1 MPTLSDAALTAPA
14 QAPPRTVGI
23 GASAGGLEALEQF
36 FAHVAIDS
44 GWAYVVVQHTSPE
57 RKSLLGSL
65 LERVT
70 AVPVLDAHTGLVLAP
85 DHIYVMPTGGQL
97 RVERGC
103 LHFKPA
109 RKSSSSPHAI
119 DEFLTSLAQDQGER
133 AVGVVLSGMG
143 CDGTAGLQALHSAA
157 GLCLAQR
164 PDTAA
169 FAAMPQSAIDAGCV
183 DVVAPPQ
190 ELPGQIA
197 KWFASK
203 LTAPIE
209 AESSQASEQ
218 RPAPDQLP
226 ESHTAENAPPASA
239 VSTAAAPAPIF
250 TEVLQSIVDLL
261 HQHQQ
266 HDFSLYKPS
275 TLLRRVE
282 RRMHVHQLP
291 NMADYVR
298 YLQRNPQELD
308 VLFSEMLIG
317 VTSFFRDSQVWQDLA
332 TQVVPALLATQ
343 RSGPLRAWVL
353 GCSTGEEAY
362 SLAMLLREAQD
373 PQALLP
379 LAVQIY
385 ATDLNPSAI
394 AVARKGWFSAQ
405 ALADLSSTRRERFF
419 TPHDGGFTVH
429 PDIRS
434 MVMFAR
440 HDVIVDPPFTQLDL
454 LLCRNV
460 LIYFNTTLQ
469 RRLMPLFHF
478 SLRAGGT
485 LVLGS
490 AETVGRS
497 QNLFTTL
504 VARSRIYKRNEQVLA
519 PGSVVFPARRLVP
532 SRPLLE
538 ELSVTSPTSPISPA
552 SSAIPNLQTLA
563 DQVLLQTFSPAAVLV
578 NAAGDIVY
586 ISGRTGQ
593 YLEPAAGKANWN
605 LHAMLRPALRTPIAL
620 ALRQALQNRQ
630 SVVLSGLPLSSDRPK
645 QLQVTVHPLQAP
657 QALAGMAMVVFKEY
671 ATTGQ
676 LHDPATPVDAV
687 LHTDVQNAQQEMQ
700 ALRQEMQTS
709 KDEMLS
715 LNEAMKLSNE
725 ELQTANEE
733 LTTAKEEA
741 QSMNEELQTINNELQ
756 TRLDDLALAQSDMQ
770 NLLNST
776 DIATLFLDNALN
788 VRRYTE
794 QAVPIFHLR
803 ESDVGRPL
811 SDLANTLD
819 YPLLL
824 DDVKETLRSLTP
836 CTKSVAS
843 NDGRWFSVRILPYRT
858 LANMVNGAVLTFVD
872 ISIAKALEFRLREAI

>member
-1 MPTLSDAALTAPA
+1 M
-14 QAPPRTVGI
+14 VGI

-36 FAHVAIDS
+36 FAHVPSDT
-44 GWAYVVVQHTSPE
+44 GLAYVVVQHTSPE
-57 RKSLLGSL
+57 HKTLLGSL
-65 LERVT
+65 LQRVT
-70 AVPVLDAHTGLVLAP
+70 ALPVRDAHSGVVLAP

-103 LHFKPA
+103 LRFKPA
-109 RKSSSSPHAI
+109 RKSSSSPQAI
-119 DEFLTSLAQDQGER
+119 DVFLTSMAQDQGER
-133 AVGVVLSGMG
+133 AAGVVLSGMG
-143 CDGTAGLQALHSAA
+143 HDGTAGLQALHSAA
-157 GLCLAQR
+157 GLCLAQQ

-183 DVVAPPQ
+183 DAVAPPQ
-190 ELPGQIA
+190 ELPGLIA
-197 KWFASK
+197 QWLGRSLPASK
-203 LTAPIE
+203 KSEPLQE
-209 AESSQASEQ
+209 AQH
-218 RPAPDQLP
+218 LP
-226 ESHTAENAPPASA
+226 ESSDAANAPEATLASA
-239 VSTAAAPAPIF
+239 PGYSAGPFP
-250 TEVLQSIVDLL
+250 EVLQSIVDLL
-261 HQHQQ
+261 HQHLQ

-291 NMADYVR
+291 SMADYVL

-308 VLFSEMLIG
+308 MLFSEMLIG
-317 VTSFFRDSQVWQDLA
+317 VTAFFRDPQVWHDLA
-332 TQVVPALLATQ
+332 AQVLPALLATQ
-343 RSGPLRAWVL
+343 RSGPVRAWVL

-362 SLAMLLREAQD
+362 SLAMLLRETQNSQT
-373 PQALLP
+373 PMP

-385 ATDLNPSAI
+385 ATDLNPTAI
-394 AVARKGWFSAQ
+394 AVARKGWYSAQ

-419 TPHDGGFTVH
+419 TPHEGGFTVH
-429 PDIRS
+429 PDIRA

-460 LIYFNTTLQ
+460 LIYFNATLQ

-504 VARSRIYKRNEQVLA
+504 VARSRMYKRNEQVLV
-519 PGSVVFPARRLVP
+519 PGSVVFPARRLAP

-552 SSAIPNLQTLA
+552 SAAIPNLQTLA
-563 DQVLLQTFSPAAVLV
+563 DQVLLQAFSPAAVLV

-605 LHAMLRPALRTPIAL
+605 LHVMLRPALRTPIAV
-620 ALRQALQNRQ
+620 ALRQALQERH
-630 SVVLSGLPLSSDRPK
+630 SVVLNALPLTPERPA
-645 QLQVTVHPLQAP
+645 QLQVTVHPLQEP
-657 QALAGMAMVVFKEY
+657 LALAGMAMVVFKE
-671 ATTGQ
+671 Q
-676 LHDPATPVDAV
+676 LAMDHPSDMAAPGGAV
-687 LHTDVQNAQQEMQ
+687 LHADVQNAQQEMQ
-700 ALRQEMQTS
+700 ALRQEMQAS

-715 LNEAMKLSNE
+715 LNEAMKLSND
-725 ELQTANEE
+725 ELQSSNEE
-733 LTTAKEEA
+733 LTTSKEEA
-741 QSMNEELQTINNELQ
+741 QSMNEELQTINSELQ

-776 DIATLFLDNALN
+776 DIATLFLDNELN

-819 YPLLL
+819 YSLLL
-824 DDVKETLRSLTP
+824 DDVKETLRSLKP
-836 CTKSVAS
+836 CTKSVS
-843 NDGRWFSVRILPYRT
+843 SSDGRWFSVRIMPYRT

-872 ISIAKALEFRLREAI
+872 ISVAKALEFRLREAN